1 MSQPLRVLLIE
12 DSAEDAARTLLQLE
26 ASGYTPESQRVE
38 TAAELRAA
46 LAAQAWDV
54 ILSDYSLHQLSAPA
68 ALQIVR
74 EQRGP
79 DTPFILVS
87 GMVGEERAVECIR
100 QGAQDFILKDRP
112 ARLPHAIAR
121 ELADAALRTEQSR
134 IQKQLDRAE
143 QALRCGEKLR
153 SLGQMAAG
161 IAHDLRNILTPL
173 SFRLQLL
180 SQQLKRGSLPEA
192 QESVAELQKIIRTG
206 IELIDRIRR
215 FSQKPAEARSESV
228 DLNLLVQ
235 ESLALARPRLVGRAR
250 SGCHFHTELGSPP
263 VIRGNASELTA
274 ALVNLI
280 SNSIDAMP
288 GGGNITLRTRDEAGG
303 ACIQIADDGP
313 GLSAEAEEHLFEPF
327 FTTKGEAGTGLG
339 LAMVHATVQ
348 RHQGTLSLV
357 TGPGKGT
364 QFSLW
369 FPQLQPAT
377 AATTGTATATA
388 VAASS

>member
-12 DSAEDAARTLLQLE
+12 DSAEDAALTLLQLE
-26 ASGYTPESQRVE
+26 AGGYVPESQRVE

-46 LAAQAWDV
+46 LAARAWDV
-54 ILSDYSLHQLSAPA
+54 ILSDFALPQLSAQE
-68 ALQIVR
+68 ALRILR
-74 EQRGP
+74 ELRGP

-87 GMVGEERAVECIR
+87 GQVGEERAVECIR

-121 ELADAALRTEQSR
+121 ELADAALRTEQAR
-134 IQKQLDRAE
+134 TQTKLDRAE

-161 IAHDLRNILTPL
+161 VAHDLRNILTPL

-180 SQQLKRGSLPEA
+180 AQQLKRGSLTEA
-192 QESVAELQKIIRTG
+192 QESVSELQKILRTG

-228 DLNLLVQ
+228 DLNRLVQ

-250 SGCHFHTELGSPP
+250 SGCQFHTELGSPP
-263 VIRGNASELTA
+263 VIQGNASELTA

-288 GGGNITLRTRDEAGG
+288 GGGNITLRTRGEAGG

-357 TGPGKGT
+357 TAPGKGT

-369 FPQLQPAT
+369 FPPMQPVAT
-377 AATTGTATATA
+377 AASAATAG
-388 VAASS
+388 S